1 MRALKAVQFTWI
13 FVENC
18 PVHLDWQ

>member
-1 MRALKAVQFTWI
+1 MRALKNTQFTWI
-13 FVENC
+13 FVENR